1 MMKIYR
7 LDKILKR
14 FFGIVSLLCISFQI
28 NGIELEDIDPFKISK
43 IMMLPQT
50 DYFKQYRIP
59 IVFNYSSQKESEY
72 ENEVNRKMMN
82 PNTSTLNMKSSE
94 EFHKRKC
101 KIKEFHYIR
110 EIAYTYNPETLIRWE
125 SCDALEIDLKKFK
138 LDGKD
143 ELIPIVL
150 KDRIERWNGA
160 LTEEIESFLVIPLP
174 KLLPKMINKSI
185 KKDAE
190 EYYNILISHI
200 INGEY
205 IGIQIGTEGGD
216 STANSTYWFNRQ
228 IDEFNQYVYGE
239 KLSPGEKKIKIQ
251 ENSEMLKKLSMSY
264 LYTMMISSTLKRFP
278 AKTQLHENEM
288 VLHDIRIATKNIL
301 FRIERYPKETS
312 SLKNAVK
319 CLEQWP
325 KWHKNNLR
333 MAYYYGFF
341 LDYGNEVKFSEDIK
355 KNPEYWKM
363 AEAIENRIFTSD
375 IFLKRLEI
383 IERDA
388 CKVLRNSK
396 EEIVGTF

>member
-7 LDKILKR
+7 LDNKLKR

-94 EFHKRKC
+94 EFHKGKC

-125 SCDALEIDLKKFK
+125 SCDSLEIDLKKFK

-150 KDRIERWNGA
+150 KDRIERWKKA
-160 LTEEIESFLVIPLP
+160 LSEDIEQVIVKPLP
-174 KLLPKMINKSI
+174 KFIPKII
-185 KKDAE
+185 KGNIQKDAE
-190 EYYNILISHI
+190 EYYNILINHI

-205 IGIQIGTEGGD
+205 IGIQIGNED
-216 STANSTYWFNRQ
+216 IDNNENSTFWFNRQ

-251 ENSEMLKKLSMSY
+251 ANSEMLKKLGMSY
-264 LYTMMISSTLKRFP
+264 LYTMMISSNLKRFP
-278 AKTQLHENEM
+278 AKTQLHENEI
-288 VLHDIRIATKNIL
+288 VLRDIRIATKNIL
-301 FRIERYPKETS
+301 FRIEKYPKETT
-312 SLKNAVK
+312 SLKNAIK

-333 MAYYYGFF
+333 MAFYYGFF
-341 LDYGNEVKFSEDIK
+341 LDYGKEVRFSEDLK
-355 KNPEYWKM
+355 KSSEYWKM

-388 CKVLRNSK
+388 CNVLRISK
-396 EEIVGTF
+396 EEIQGTF

>member
-1 MMKIYR
+1 M
-7 LDKILKR
+7 ILKINL
-14 FFGIVSLLCISFQI
+14 FIIINICLLGIFNIQA
-28 NGIELEDIDPFKISK
+28 IELDDIDPFKLSK

-50 DYFKQYRIP
+50 NYFKQHRIP
-59 IVFNYSSQKESEY
+59 LVFNNSSEKASEY
-72 ENEVNRKMMN
+72 MDEENRRRMN
-82 PNTSTLNMKSSE
+82 PATATINMKSSE
-94 EFHKRKC
+94 EFHKGKC

-110 EIAYTYNPETLIRWE
+110 EIAYTYYPETIIRWE

-150 KDRIERWNGA
+150 KDRIERWKKA
-160 LTEEIESFLVIPLP
+160 LSEDVEQVIVKPLP
-174 KLLPKMINKSI
+174 KYIPKII
-185 KKDAE
+185 KGNIQKEAE
-190 EYYNILISHI
+190 EYYNILINHI

-205 IGIQIGTEGGD
+205 IGIQIRTED
-216 STANSTYWFNRQ
+216 NANNENSTYWFNRQ

-251 ENSEMLKKLSMSY
+251 ANYEMLKKLGMSY
-264 LYTMMISSTLKRFP
+264 LYAMMISNNLKRFP
-278 AKTQLHENEM
+278 AKTQLQENEM
-288 VLHDIRIATKNIL
+288 VLTNIRTATKNIL
-301 FRIERYPKETS
+301 FRIEKYPKVAI

-333 MAYYYGFF
+333 MAFYYGFF
-341 LDYGNEVKFSEDIK
+341 LDYGIEVKFSEDIK
-355 KNPEYWKM
+355 KNQKYRNM

-388 CKVLRNSK
+388 CNVLRMSK
-396 EEIVGTF
+396 DEIQVTF